1 LVKVPQ
7 RIDHYYCVL
16 TIEKSYY
23 GLDISNVHLFLDVE
37 TYSTFDT
44 NPSPRPERF
53 YYLLQSSRNFS
64 LVLKIWNQ
72 PQMEKIGVENGWL
85 VVVGSQS
92 YVILMIVFDFFAG
105 ADDGLHENDDVDDA
119 TDDENYD

>member
-1 LVKVPQ
+1 MVKS
-7 RIDHYYCVL
+7 RDR
-16 TIEKSYY
+16 
-23 GLDISNVHLFLDVE
+23 DIKDVHLFLDVE

-44 NPSPRPERF
+44 NPSPTPERF